1 MTKVDHE
8 IGVNGWVTKCEGQM
22 RMRSDKIDETKLDVR
37 IPKIK
42 MSKKSLQQVGY
53 DAEQIEDIWGNEKNW
68 EEIAPNPPKEE

>member
-37 IPKIK
+37 IPKTIVVSTSEFDDF
-42 MSKKSLQQVGY
+42 MELNNLWNIIQNV
-53 DAEQIEDIWGNEKNW
+53 ILLLF
-68 EEIAPNPPKEE
+68 PNMAGMYKR